1 MDEFISE
8 DSNTYPLSVNFA
20 EIMTLENYLQ
30 NYQEELVEDKVA
42 AIPINR
48 PASFSK
54 SLLLK
59 VASTYVEL
67 YDNRNDLD
75 KYSTMACTEAE
86 LWCLRQTIPPN
97 VTFNNVSISPM
108 LKKKILEGIIS
119 LNSIVLGTNE
129 FSEEE
134 DKSKYD
140 VGGDIIEWLR
150 QQNP

>member
-1 MDEFISE
+1 MDEFIL
-8 DSNTYPLSVNFA
+8 DNLPTYSLEVNFA
-20 EIMTLENYLQ
+20 EIMAIENYLQ
-30 NYQEELVEDKVA
+30 NYQEDIVEDRVA

-48 PASFSK
+48 PATFSK
-54 SLLLK
+54 DLLLK

-75 KYSTMACTEAE
+75 KYSTMTCTEAE